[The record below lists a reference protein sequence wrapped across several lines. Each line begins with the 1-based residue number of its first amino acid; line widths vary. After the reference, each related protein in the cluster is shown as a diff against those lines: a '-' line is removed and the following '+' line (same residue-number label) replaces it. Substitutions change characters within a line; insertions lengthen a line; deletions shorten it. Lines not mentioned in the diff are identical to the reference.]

1 MLNNEWALLQ
11 RLSRKLFFTL
21 DDLISIGQKQPGS
34 MRVLVSRYCKKGVFI
49 RLKKGVYTLAQNWQV
64 LSQTELF
71 QLANFLQVPSYVS
84 LTTAL
89 GFYGITTQVQPGY
102 IENCGVKRT
111 VQFEIEGRRF
121 VYYKLKKSVY
131 FSFIKKDGF
140 FIATPEKALI
150 DALYL
155 YSFGKYRLD
164 FAALDLNRLNK
175 RELQRIVRV
184 YPVKTRKVIEKL
196 CGI

>member
-1 MLNNEWALLQ
+1 MLNKEWALLQ

-34 MRVLVSRYCKKGVFI
+34 IRVLVSRNCKKGVFI
-49 RLKKGVYTLAQNWQV
+49 RLKKGVYTLAQNWQGF
-64 LSQTELF
+64 SQVELF
-71 QLANFLQVPSYVS
+71 QIANILQVPSYVS

-102 IENCGVKRT
+102 IESCGVKRT
-111 VQFEIEGRRF
+111 VQFEIQGKQF
-121 VYYKLKKSVY
+121 VYYKLKKGVY
-131 FSFIKKDGF
+131 FSFLRKDGF

-164 FAALDLNRLNK
+164 FAALDLSRLDK
-175 RELQRIVRV
+175 KELQRIVRV